1 MSNWFRQFQGFVV
14 RVAIIEVV
22 VDIFGS
28 NTKIELQTRKKKKQS
43 RKNREYYGIPALRE
57 MSREVEIYIIEKE
70 YYRRKYL
77 KQTIH
82 MSKPKTKEYFLQV
95 YTKNVTN
102 YIT

>member
-1 MSNWFRQFQGFVV
+1 M
-14 RVAIIEVV
+14 
-22 VDIFGS
+22 
-28 NTKIELQTRKKKKQS
+28 
-43 RKNREYYGIPALRE
+43 
-57 MSREVEIYIIEKE
+57 EVEIYIIEKE